1 MIFVS
6 NSRRRVTRAGQ
17 TLRAQDVVVRFAI
30 AAAFVGVCLSGP
42 ALAQE
47 PSKPAASMEARVT
60 ALIPDIEAYIRNG
73 MKAFDVPG
81 LAIGIVTGDRL
92 IYAKGFGVRS
102 KSGGQPV
109 DPQTVFQIGSATK
122 AFLATTMA
130 IAVDRGKLHWDDRVV
145 DLDPEFQLEDAWVT
159 REFRIF
165 DLLAQRSG
173 LPPYVNDVVGI
184 LGADQAMMMRS
195 LRYVEPVS
203 SFRTTFAYTNFTHL
217 WAGKIVAKLNGQSD
231 WNAVLAEELLGPLGM
246 KNSSYTAEA
255 IKAAPNHA
263 QGHRWTPGGTIE
275 IPFGEFPYSFG
286 GAGDINSTV
295 EDAARWIRLQL
306 GKGTFEGRRFVSPE
320 NLAVTR
326 VPRVAVNDKALYAMG
341 WLLTLTPNGNIVWH
355 NGGTDGFGAHIGMLP
370 DKDVG
375 IVVLTNEESQGV
387 MDAIA
392 VWIYDRLLDNPVVDY
407 VANALK
413 IATAKYEAAD
423 KMFAKPASPRPFPPL
438 EPLVGAFT
446 NPSFGKAMLRLDG
459 DALLFELHE
468 LGSQLKLEPW
478 DGDVFTARLAPFGRL
493 TAIAQSMG
501 TRPSAFAQFQINR
514 EGKLDLIRLSF
525 DDGQAYEF
533 RRD

>member
-1 MIFVS
+1 
-6 NSRRRVTRAGQ
+6 
-17 TLRAQDVVVRFAI
+17 LVRLAI
-30 AAAFVGVCLSGP
+30 AAAFFGGCLSSG
-42 ALAQE
+42 AVAQE
-47 PSKPAASMEARVT
+47 PSKPAASMDARVT

-73 MKAFDVPG
+73 MKALDVPG

-145 DLDPEFQLEDAWVT
+145 DLDPEFQLKDPWVT
-159 REFRIF
+159 REFRAF

-173 LPPYVNDVVGI
+173 LPPYANDMVGI

-195 LRYVEPVS
+195 LRYVEPVT
-203 SFRTTFAYTNFTHL
+203 SFRTTFAYTNLTHL
-217 WAGKIVAKLNGQSD
+217 WAGKIIAKLNGQSD
-231 WNAVLAEELLGPLGM
+231 WNAVLAQQLLGPLGM
-246 KNSSYTAEA
+246 KSSSYTAEA

-263 QGHRWTPGGTIE
+263 EGHRWTPDGSIE

-295 EDAARWIRLQL
+295 EDAARWVRLQL
-306 GKGTFEGRRFVSPE
+306 AKGTFEGQRLVSPE

-326 VPRVAVNDKALYAMG
+326 VPRVAVNDKTLYAMG
-341 WLLTLTPNGNIVWH
+341 WLVTLTPNGTIVWH

-375 IVVLTNEESQGV
+375 IIILTNEENQNV
-387 MDAIA
+387 ADAIA
-392 VWIYDRLLDNPVVDY
+392 VWTYDRLLGNPVVDH
-407 VANALK
+407 VANVLK
-413 IATAKYEAAD
+413 AAKAKYEAAD

-438 EPLVGAFT
+438 APLVGAFS
-446 NPSFGKAMLRLDG
+446 NPSFGKATLRLDG
-459 DALLFELHE
+459 DALLLELHD
-468 LGSQLKLEPW
+468 LGSELKLEPW
-478 DGDVFTARLAPFGRL
+478 DGDVFTARLAPYGRL

-501 TRPSAFAQFQINR
+501 PRPGAFAQFQITR
-514 EGKLDLIRLSF
+514 DGKLDLLRLSF